1 MGRPFLDTLE
11 LEAVSAEANKR
22 QRWEFHLSAAPLA
35 VTGGTGS
42 PFNPIAT
49 F

>member
-1 MGRPFLDTLE
+1 MGMPIFDNLD
-11 LEAVSAEANKR
+11 LEAVSAEAGKR